1 MEFCPF
7 RLSPS
12 ASRVVPMPNGHLEPR
27 AGIVEPPPP
36 FQNPSAR
43 RAMAYKV
50 LRQWLRYISFERV
63 QRLQA
68 VLCRLRLLDV
78 RIRDVAPVR
87 QLVAH
92 YLAAPAPQLHRKPLD
107 EVCTAL
113 RALHRTLPLAR
124 VRTATTLSGNGD
136 SFARRYGVRLE
147 RWLQDA
153 GAFSAEGV
161 LQLEK
166 AAKVLSA
173 WLLQM
178 AAPENG
184 SGNAFH
190 WEGFWITETEASCL
204 CESALEHA
212 AHG

>member
-1 MEFCPF
+1 
-7 RLSPS
+7 
-12 ASRVVPMPNGHLEPR
+12 MPNGHL
-27 AGIVEPPPP
+27 APPMPVQTPP
-36 FQNPSAR
+36 AQR
-43 RAMAYKV
+43 VMAYKV
-50 LRQWLRYISFERV
+50 LRQWLRHISIVRV
-63 QRLQA
+63 PRLQA
-68 VLCRLRLLDV
+68 ILCRLRLLDV
-78 RIRDVAPVR
+78 RIRDVAPVC

-113 RALHRTLPLAR
+113 RSLHRTLPLAR
-124 VRTATTLSGNGD
+124 VRTATKMSGNGD

-173 WLLQM
+173 WLLRM

-184 SGNAFH
+184 LGNAFH
-190 WEGFWITETEASCL
+190 WEGFGITEREASCL